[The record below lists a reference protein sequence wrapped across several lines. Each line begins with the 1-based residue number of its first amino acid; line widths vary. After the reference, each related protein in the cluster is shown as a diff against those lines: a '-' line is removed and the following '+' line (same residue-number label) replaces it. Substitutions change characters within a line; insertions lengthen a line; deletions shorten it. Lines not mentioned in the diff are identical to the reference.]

1 MHAPDMTFE
10 NATATHCNTMRRGD
24 LVAGPTGRTVRW
36 RGVDVIPFENGLVE
50 AQGRVLGLGVDPV
63 SGRTARLGVVG

>member
-36 RGVDVIPFENGLVE
+36 RGVDVIPFENGLVKRKDVYSDSVSILC
-50 AQGRVLGLGVDPV
+50 QVGLLD
-63 SGRTARLGVVG
+63 